1 MKMLKVAFGIPLLA
15 ILLAACSDESSETV
29 SQKEEPTEK
38 STAVHTK
45 ENGNI
50 TAVKESSPNTLQT
63 KASTIKKAV
72 NSKEADRDYLLN
84 VMNGYQYIQVGDNQ
98 YIYYGINQE
107 QNVFCMMEVNFDASG
122 DYVENINFVDNASEE
137 QIALLQN
144 QIQEQQKQL
153 SDLEQQQMEKE
164 LDDYYAQLE
173 EDRQKEE
180 EAQAK
185 AEADAEAQAEAQ
197 AEADRKAE
205 EERLAEE
212 EKKKQEEE
220 EAQAKSDEEEAE
232 AEASLEDEAQTESES
247 EQEEDTEALEE
258 EEPAEQTVSQE
269 QAIQLV
275 RDQQGISEDSPLLVA
290 YDHVDDSGN
299 YIIHVYENVVDNEE
313 TGEEHTA
320 TQGWYQ
326 VSPSDGAITDVTV
339 DGY

>member
-1 MKMLKVAFGIPLLA
+1 MEMLEVAFSIPLLA

-45 ENGNI
+45 ENGNK

-185 AEADAEAQAEAQ
+185 AD

-212 EKKKQEEE
+212 EKKQKEEE
-220 EAQAKSDEEEAE
+220 EAQAKADEEEAD

-247 EQEEDTEALEE
+247 EPEQEEDTEALEE
-258 EEPAEQTVSQE
+258 EETAEQTVSQE

-275 RDQQGISEDSPLLVA
+275 RDQQDISEDSTLLVE

-326 VSPSDGAITDVTV
+326 VSPSDGSITDVTV

>member
-1 MKMLKVAFGIPLLA
+1 M
-15 ILLAACSDESSETV
+15 LAACSDETSETV

-45 ENGNI
+45 ENGNK

-153 SDLEQQQMEKE
+153 SDLEQQQMKKE

-185 AEADAEAQAEAQ
+185 ADAEAVAQ
-197 AEADRKAE
+197 AEADRK
-205 EERLAEE
+205 AEE

-232 AEASLEDEAQTESES
+232 AEAFLEDEAQTESES

>member
-1 MKMLKVAFGIPLLA
+1 MLKVAFGIPLLA
-15 ILLAACSDESSETV
+15 VLLAGCSDESSETV
-29 SQKEEPTEK
+29 SQKEESTEK

-45 ENGNI
+45 ENGNK

-185 AEADAEAQAEAQ
+185 ADAEAEAQAEAN
-197 AEADRKAE
+197 RKAE

-212 EKKKQEEE
+212 EKKQQEEE
-220 EAQAKSDEEEAE
+220 EAQAKADEEEAD

-247 EQEEDTEALEE
+247 ESEPEQEEDTEALEE
-258 EEPAEQTVSQE
+258 EETAEQTVSKE

-290 YDHVDDSGN
+290 YDHLDDSGN

-326 VSPSDGAITDVTV
+326 VSPSDGSITDVTV

>member
-45 ENGNI
+45 ENGNK

-185 AEADAEAQAEAQ
+185 A
-197 AEADRKAE
+197 
-205 EERLAEE
+205 
-212 EKKKQEEE
+212 
-220 EAQAKSDEEEAE
+220 DEEEDDAE

-275 RDQQGISEDSPLLVA
+275 RDQQGISEDSPLFVT

-326 VSPSDGAITDVTV
+326 VSPSDGSITDVTV

>member
-1 MKMLKVAFGIPLLA
+1 MLKLAFGIPLLA
-15 ILLAACSDESSETV
+15 ILLAACSEESSETV

-45 ENGNI
+45 KIGNK

-180 EAQAK
+180 EEQAK
-185 AEADAEAQAEAQ
+185 ADAEAEAQ

-212 EKKKQEEE
+212 EKKQQEEE
-220 EAQAKSDEEEAE
+220 EAQADS
-232 AEASLEDEAQTESES
+232 EDAAQTESEP
-247 EQEEDTEALEE
+247 EQEEDTETLEE

-275 RDQQGISEDSPLLVA
+275 RDQQGISEDSPLLVE
-290 YDHVDDSGN
+290 YDHLDDSGN
-299 YIIHVYENVVDNEE
+299 YIIHVYESVVDNEE
-313 TGEEHTA
+313 TGEGHTA

>member
-1 MKMLKVAFGIPLLA
+1 MKMLKVAFSIPLLA

-45 ENGNI
+45 ENGNN

-84 VMNGYQYIQVGDNQ
+84 IMNDYQYIQVGDNQ

-164 LDDYYAQLE
+164 LDGYYAQLE

-180 EAQAK
+180 E
-185 AEADAEAQAEAQ
+185 
-197 AEADRKAE
+197 
-205 EERLAEE
+205 
-212 EKKKQEEE
+212 KKQQEEE
-220 EAQAKSDEEEAE
+220 EAQADS
-232 AEASLEDEAQTESES
+232 EDEAQTDSES
-247 EQEEDTEALEE
+247 EPDQEEDTEAIEE

-275 RDQQGISEDSPLLVA
+275 RDQQGISEDSPLLVT
-290 YDHVDDSGN
+290 YDHLDDSGH

-326 VSPSDGAITDVTV
+326 VSPSDGSITDVTV

>member
-1 MKMLKVAFGIPLLA
+1 MKMLKVAFSIPLLA

-45 ENGNI
+45 ENGNK

-185 AEADAEAQAEAQ
+185 ADAEAEAQ

-212 EKKKQEEE
+212 EKKQKEEE
-220 EAQAKSDEEEAE
+220 EAQAKADEEEADAD

-247 EQEEDTEALEE
+247 EPEQEEDTETLEE
-258 EEPAEQTVSQE
+258 EETAEQTVSQE

-275 RDQQGISEDSPLLVA
+275 RDQQDISEDSTLLVE

-326 VSPSDGAITDVTV
+326 VSPSDGSITDVTV

>member
-15 ILLAACSDESSETV
+15 ILLAACSDETSETV

-45 ENGNI
+45 ENGNK

-185 AEADAEAQAEAQ
+185 AEAQ

-212 EKKKQEEE
+212 EKKQQEEE
-220 EAQAKSDEEEAE
+220 EAQADS
-232 AEASLEDEAQTESES
+232 EDEVQTESES
-247 EQEEDTEALEE
+247 EPEQEEDTEAIEE

-275 RDQQGISEDSPLLVA
+275 RDQQGISEDSPFFVT
-290 YDHVDDSGN
+290 YDHLDDSGN
-299 YIIHVYENVVDNEE
+299 YIIHVYENVVDNED

-326 VSPSDGAITDVTV
+326 VSPSDGSITDVTV

>member
-15 ILLAACSDESSETV
+15 ILLAACSDETSETV

-45 ENGNI
+45 ENGNK

-185 AEADAEAQAEAQ
+185 ADAEAVAQ

-232 AEASLEDEAQTESES
+232 AEAFLEDEAQTESES

-258 EEPAEQTVSQE
+258 EERAEQTVSQE

>member
-15 ILLAACSDESSETV
+15 ILLAACSDESSESV
-29 SQKEEPTEK
+29 SQREEATEK

-45 ENGNI
+45 ENDNK

-84 VMNGYQYIQVGDNQ
+84 VMNGYQYIQVDDNQ

-185 AEADAEAQAEAQ
+185 ADAEAEAQ

-212 EKKKQEEE
+212 EKKQQEE
-220 EAQAKSDEEEAE
+220 AD

-258 EEPAEQTVSQE
+258 TEPAEQTVSQE

-275 RDQQGISEDSPLLVA
+275 RDQQGISEDSPLLVT

-326 VSPSDGAITDVTV
+326 VSPSDGSITDVTV

>member
-1 MKMLKVAFGIPLLA
+1 MKMLKLAFGIPLLA
-15 ILLAACSDESSETV
+15 VLLVGCSDESSEMV
-29 SQKEEPTEK
+29 SPKEEPTEK

-45 ENGNI
+45 ENGNK

-185 AEADAEAQAEAQ
+185 ADAEAEAQ
-197 AEADRKAE
+197 AEADCKAE

-212 EKKKQEEE
+212 EKKQQEEE
-220 EAQAKSDEEEAE
+220 EAQAKADEEEAQ
-232 AEASLEDEAQTESES
+232 ADSEDEAQTESES
-247 EQEEDTEALEE
+247 EQEEDTETLEE

-275 RDQQGISEDSPLLVA
+275 RDQQGISEDSPLLVE
-290 YDHVDDSGN
+290 YDHLDDSGN
-299 YIIHVYENVVDNEE
+299 YIIHVYESVVDNEE

-326 VSPSDGAITDVTV
+326 VSPSDGSITDVTV

>member
-1 MKMLKVAFGIPLLA
+1 MLKVAFGIPLLA

-45 ENGNI
+45 ENGNK

-122 DYVENINFVDNASEE
+122 DYVENINFVDNVSEE

-185 AEADAEAQAEAQ
+185 ADAEAEAQ

-212 EKKKQEEE
+212 EKKQQEEE
-220 EAQAKSDEEEAE
+220 EAQAKADEEEAQ
-232 AEASLEDEAQTESES
+232 ADSEDEAQTESEP
-247 EQEEDTEALEE
+247 EQEEDTEAIEE
-258 EEPAEQTVSQE
+258 EETAEQTVSQE

-313 TGEEHTA
+313 TGEGHTA

-326 VSPSDGAITDVTV
+326 VSPSDGSITDVTL

>member
-45 ENGNI
+45 ENGNK

-122 DYVENINFVDNASEE
+122 DYVENINFVDNVSEE

-185 AEADAEAQAEAQ
+185 ADAEAEAQ

-212 EKKKQEEE
+212 EKKQQEEE
-220 EAQAKSDEEEAE
+220 EAQAKADEEEAQ
-232 AEASLEDEAQTESES
+232 ADSEDEAQTESEP
-247 EQEEDTEALEE
+247 EQEEDTEAIEE
-258 EEPAEQTVSQE
+258 EETAEQTVSQE

-313 TGEEHTA
+313 TGEGHTA

-326 VSPSDGAITDVTV
+326 VSPSDGSITDVTL
-339 DGY
+339 DGYQ

>member
-1 MKMLKVAFGIPLLA
+1 MFKVAFGIPLLA
-15 ILLAACSDESSETV
+15 ILLTACSDESSETV

-45 ENGNI
+45 EKGNK

-122 DYVENINFVDNASEE
+122 DYIENINFVDNASEE

-144 QIQEQQKQL
+144 QIKEQQKQL

-180 EAQAK
+180 EEQAK
-185 AEADAEAQAEAQ
+185 ADAEAEAQ

-212 EKKKQEEE
+212 EKKQQEDE
-220 EAQAKSDEEEAE
+220 EAQAKADEEETE
-232 AEASLEDEAQTESES
+232 ADSEDEVQTEIES
-247 EQEEDTEALEE
+247 GQEEDTEAIEE

-275 RDQQGISEDSPLLVA
+275 RNQQGISEDSPLLVA

-299 YIIHVYENVVDNEE
+299 YIIHVYESVVDNKE
-313 TGEEHTA
+313 TGEGHTA

-326 VSPSDGAITDVTV
+326 VSPSDGLITDVTV

>member
-1 MKMLKVAFGIPLLA
+1 MKMLKVAFSIPLLA

-45 ENGNI
+45 ENGNK

-84 VMNGYQYIQVGDNQ
+84 IMNGYQYIQVGDNQ

-185 AEADAEAQAEAQ
+185 ADAEAEAQ
-197 AEADRKAE
+197 AEADRKAQ

-212 EKKKQEEE
+212 EKKQQEEE
-220 EAQAKSDEEEAE
+220 EAQAKADEEEAQ
-232 AEASLEDEAQTESES
+232 ADSEDEVQTESES
-247 EQEEDTEALEE
+247 EPEQEEDTEAIEE

-275 RDQQGISEDSPLLVA
+275 RDQQGISEDSPLLVT

-326 VSPSDGAITDVTV
+326 VSPSDGSITDVTV

>member
-1 MKMLKVAFGIPLLA
+1 MLKVAFGIPLLA

-45 ENGNI
+45 ENGNK

-72 NSKEADRDYLLN
+72 NSKEVDRDYLLN

-185 AEADAEAQAEAQ
+185 ADAEAEAQ

-212 EKKKQEEE
+212 EKKQQEEE
-220 EAQAKSDEEEAE
+220 EAQAKADEEEAQ
-232 AEASLEDEAQTESES
+232 ADSEDEAQTESEP
-247 EQEEDTEALEE
+247 EQEEDTEAIEE
-258 EEPAEQTVSQE
+258 EETAEQTVSQE

-313 TGEEHTA
+313 TGEGHTA

-326 VSPSDGAITDVTV
+326 VSPSDGSITDVTL

>member
-15 ILLAACSDESSETV
+15 ILLAACSDETSETV

-45 ENGNI
+45 ENGNK

-185 AEADAEAQAEAQ
+185 ADAEAQ

-212 EKKKQEEE
+212 EKKQQEEE
-220 EAQAKSDEEEAE
+220 EAQAKAEEEEAD

-275 RDQQGISEDSPLLVA
+275 RDQQGISEDSPFFVT
-290 YDHVDDSGN
+290 YDHLDDSGN
-299 YIIHVYENVVDNEE
+299 YIIHVYENVVDNED

-326 VSPSDGAITDVTV
+326 VSPSDGSITDVTV

>member
-15 ILLAACSDESSETV
+15 VLLAGCSDESSETV
-29 SQKEEPTEK
+29 SQKEESAEK
-38 STAVHTK
+38 PTAVHTK
-45 ENGNI
+45 ENGNK

-122 DYVENINFVDNASEE
+122 DYVENINFIDNASEE

-185 AEADAEAQAEAQ
+185 ADAEAEAQ

-212 EKKKQEEE
+212 EKKQQEEE
-220 EAQAKSDEEEAE
+220 EAQAKADEEEAD
-232 AEASLEDEAQTESES
+232 ASLEDEAQTESEA

-258 EEPAEQTVSQE
+258 EEPAEQIVSQE

-275 RDQQGISEDSPLLVA
+275 RDQQGISEDSPLLVE
-290 YDHVDDSGN
+290 YDHLDDSGN
-299 YIIHVYENVVDNEE
+299 YIIHVYESVVDNEE
-313 TGEEHTA
+313 TGEGHTA

-326 VSPSDGAITDVTV
+326 VSPSGGSITDVTV

>member
-1 MKMLKVAFGIPLLA
+1 MLKVAFGIPLLA

-45 ENGNI
+45 ENGNK

-164 LDDYYAQLE
+164 LEDYYAQLE

-185 AEADAEAQAEAQ
+185 AEADAKAQ

-212 EKKKQEEE
+212 DTKQQEEE
-220 EAQAKSDEEEAE
+220 EAQAKPDEEEADE
-232 AEASLEDEAQTESES
+232 EASLEDEAQTESES

>member
-1 MKMLKVAFGIPLLA
+1 
-15 ILLAACSDESSETV
+15 
-29 SQKEEPTEK
+29 
-38 STAVHTK
+38 
-45 ENGNI
+45 
-50 TAVKESSPNTLQT
+50 AVKESSPNTLQT

-185 AEADAEAQAEAQ
+185 AD

-205 EERLAEE
+205 EE
-212 EKKKQEEE
+212 KKQQEEE
-220 EAQAKSDEEEAE
+220 EAQAKADEEEAQ
-232 AEASLEDEAQTESES
+232 ADSEDEVQTESES
-247 EQEEDTEALEE
+247 EPEQEEDTEAIEE

-275 RDQQGISEDSPLLVA
+275 RDQQGISEDSPLLVE
-290 YDHVDDSGN
+290 YDHLDDSGN
-299 YIIHVYENVVDNEE
+299 YIIHVYENVVDNED

-320 TQGWYQ
+320 IQGWYQ
-326 VSPSDGAITDVTV
+326 VSPSDGSITDVTV

>member
-1 MKMLKVAFGIPLLA
+1 MLKVAFGIPLLA

-45 ENGNI
+45 ENGNK

-185 AEADAEAQAEAQ
+185 AEADAEAQAEA
-197 AEADRKAE
+197 DRKAE

-212 EKKKQEEE
+212 DTKQQEEE
-220 EAQAKSDEEEAE
+220 EAQAKPDEEEANE
-232 AEASLEDEAQTESES
+232 EASLEDEAQTESES

>member
-1 MKMLKVAFGIPLLA
+1 MKILKVAFGIPLLA
-15 ILLAACSDESSETV
+15 ILLAACSDETSETV
-29 SQKEEPTEK
+29 SQKEESAEK

-45 ENGNI
+45 ENGNK

-153 SDLEQQQMEKE
+153 SELEQQQMEKE

-185 AEADAEAQAEAQ
+185 ADAEAEAQ
-197 AEADRKAE
+197 TEADSKAE

-212 EKKKQEEE
+212 EKKQQEEE
-220 EAQAKSDEEEAE
+220 EAQAKADAEAEAQAQAEADAQEQQDEEAEQEVPDGEEPWEDVQGIDEAMIDEEEATK
-232 AEASLEDEAQTESES
+232 LVY
-247 EQEEDTEALEE
+247 QELGLPEDTDTLVTYHGKDGAGLHVFE
-258 EEPAEQTVSQE
+258 VS
-269 QAIQLV
+269 
-275 RDQQGISEDSPLLVA
+275 
-290 YDHVDDSGN
+290 N
-299 YIIHVYENVVDNEE
+299 FVVDNEE
-313 TGEEHTA
+313 TGEGHDELV
-320 TQGWYQ
+320 GWYT
-326 VSPSDGAITDVTV
+326 VESVGGKVTKN
-339 DGY
+339 

>member
-1 MKMLKVAFGIPLLA
+1 
-15 ILLAACSDESSETV
+15 
-29 SQKEEPTEK
+29 
-38 STAVHTK
+38 
-45 ENGNI
+45 
-50 TAVKESSPNTLQT
+50 
-63 KASTIKKAV
+63 
-72 NSKEADRDYLLN
+72 
-84 VMNGYQYIQVGDNQ
+84 MNGYEYIQVGDNQ

-185 AEADAEAQAEAQ
+185 ADAEAEDQ

-212 EKKKQEEE
+212 EKKQQEGEE
-220 EAQAKSDEEEAE
+220 EAQADS
-232 AEASLEDEAQTESES
+232 EDEAQTDLESEP
-247 EQEEDTEALEE
+247 EQEEDTEAIEE
-258 EEPAEQTVSQE
+258 EETAEQTVSQE

-313 TGEEHTA
+313 TGEGHTA

-326 VSPSDGAITDVTV
+326 VSPSDGSITDVTV

>member
-1 MKMLKVAFGIPLLA
+1 MKMLKVAFGVPLLA

-29 SQKEEPTEK
+29 SQKEEPIEK

-45 ENGNI
+45 ENGNK

-185 AEADAEAQAEAQ
+185 ADAEAEAQ

-212 EKKKQEEE
+212 EKKQQEEE
-220 EAQAKSDEEEAE
+220 EAQAKADEEEAQ
-232 AEASLEDEAQTESES
+232 ADSEDEAQTESEP
-247 EQEEDTEALEE
+247 EQEEDTEAIEE
-258 EEPAEQTVSQE
+258 EETAEQTVSQE

-313 TGEEHTA
+313 TGEGHTA

-326 VSPSDGAITDVTV
+326 VNPSDGSITDVTL
-339 DGY
+339 DGYQ

>member
-1 MKMLKVAFGIPLLA
+1 MLKVAFGIPLLA

-45 ENGNI
+45 ENGNK

-122 DYVENINFVDNASEE
+122 DYVENINFVDNVSEE

-185 AEADAEAQAEAQ
+185 ADAEAEAQAE
-197 AEADRKAE
+197 
-205 EERLAEE
+205 E
-212 EKKKQEEE
+212 EKKQQEEE
-220 EAQAKSDEEEAE
+220 EAQAKADEEEAQ
-232 AEASLEDEAQTESES
+232 ADSEDEAQTESEP
-247 EQEEDTEALEE
+247 EQEEDTEAIEE
-258 EEPAEQTVSQE
+258 EETAEQTVSQE

-313 TGEEHTA
+313 TGEGHTA

-326 VSPSDGAITDVTV
+326 VSPSDGSITDVTL
-339 DGY
+339 DGYQ

>member
-45 ENGNI
+45 ENGNK

-185 AEADAEAQAEAQ
+185 AEADAEAQAEA
-197 AEADRKAE
+197 DRKAE

-212 EKKKQEEE
+212 DTKQQEEE
-220 EAQAKSDEEEAE
+220 EAQAKPDEEEANE
-232 AEASLEDEAQTESES
+232 EASLEDEAQTESES

>member
-15 ILLAACSDESSETV
+15 ILLAACSEESSETV

-45 ENGNI
+45 ENGNK

-84 VMNGYQYIQVGDNQ
+84 IMNGYQYIQVGDNQ

-153 SDLEQQQMEKE
+153 SDFEQQQMEKE

-185 AEADAEAQAEAQ
+185 ADAEAEAQ

-212 EKKKQEEE
+212 EKKQQEEE
-220 EAQAKSDEEEAE
+220 EAQAKADEEEVQAD
-232 AEASLEDEAQTESES
+232 SEDEVQTESES
-247 EQEEDTEALEE
+247 EPEQEEDTEAIEE

-275 RDQQGISEDSPLLVA
+275 RDQQGISEDSPLLVT

-320 TQGWYQ
+320 TQDWYQ
-326 VSPSDGAITDVTV
+326 VSPSDGSITDVTV

>member
-29 SQKEEPTEK
+29 SQKEEPAEK

-45 ENGNI
+45 ENGNK

-63 KASTIKKAV
+63 KAATIKKAV

-185 AEADAEAQAEAQ
+185 ADAEAEAQ

-212 EKKKQEEE
+212 EKKQQEEE
-220 EAQAKSDEEEAE
+220 EAQAKADEEEAQ
-232 AEASLEDEAQTESES
+232 AEASLEGEAQTESEP

-275 RDQQGISEDSPLLVA
+275 RDQQGISEDSPFFVT
-290 YDHVDDSGN
+290 YDHLDDSGN

-326 VSPSDGAITDVTV
+326 VSPSDGSITDVTV

>member
-15 ILLAACSDESSETV
+15 VLLAGCSDESSETV
-29 SQKEEPTEK
+29 SQKEESAEK

-45 ENGNI
+45 ENGNK

-185 AEADAEAQAEAQ
+185 ADAEAEAQ

-205 EERLAEE
+205 EE
-212 EKKKQEEE
+212 KKQQEEE
-220 EAQAKSDEEEAE
+220 EAQAKADEEEAD
-232 AEASLEDEAQTESES
+232 ASLEDEAQTESEA
-247 EQEEDTEALEE
+247 EQEEDTETLEE
-258 EEPAEQTVSQE
+258 EEPAEQTVSQD

-275 RDQQGISEDSPLLVA
+275 RDQQGISEDSPLLVE
-290 YDHVDDSGN
+290 YDHLDDSGN
-299 YIIHVYENVVDNEE
+299 YIIHVYENVVDNED

-326 VSPSDGAITDVTV
+326 VSPSDGSITDVTV

>member
-1 MKMLKVAFGIPLLA
+1 MLKVALGIPLLA
-15 ILLAACSDESSETV
+15 ILLAACSEESSETV

-45 ENGNI
+45 ENGNK

-164 LDDYYAQLE
+164 LDDYYAQIE

-185 AEADAEAQAEAQ
+185 ADAEAEAQ

-212 EKKKQEEE
+212 EKKQQEEE
-220 EAQAKSDEEEAE
+220 EAQAKADEEEVQAD
-232 AEASLEDEAQTESES
+232 SEDEVQTESES
-247 EQEEDTEALEE
+247 EPEQEEDTEAIEE

-275 RDQQGISEDSPLLVA
+275 RDQQGISEDSPLLVT

-320 TQGWYQ
+320 TQDWYQ
-326 VSPSDGAITDVTV
+326 VSPSDGSITDVTV

>member
-45 ENGNI
+45 ENGNK

-144 QIQEQQKQL
+144 QMQEQQKQL

-180 EAQAK
+180 EAQA
-185 AEADAEAQAEAQ
+185 EAD

-212 EKKKQEEE
+212 EKKQQEE
-220 EAQAKSDEEEAE
+220 EAQADS
-232 AEASLEDEAQTESES
+232 EDEAQTESEP
-247 EQEEDTEALEE
+247 EQEEDTEAIEE
-258 EEPAEQTVSQE
+258 EETAEQTVSQE

-313 TGEEHTA
+313 TGEGHTA

-326 VSPSDGAITDVTV
+326 VSPSDGSITNVTL

>member
-29 SQKEEPTEK
+29 SQKEEATEK

-45 ENGNI
+45 ENGNK

-185 AEADAEAQAEAQ
+185 ADAEAEDQ

-212 EKKKQEEE
+212 EKKQQEGEETQAKADEE
-220 EAQAKSDEEEAE
+220 EAQADS
-232 AEASLEDEAQTESES
+232 EDEAQTDLESEP
-247 EQEEDTEALEE
+247 EQEEDTEAIEE
-258 EEPAEQTVSQE
+258 EETAEQTVSQE

-313 TGEEHTA
+313 TGEGHTA

-326 VSPSDGAITDVTV
+326 VSPSDGSITDVTV

>member
-1 MKMLKVAFGIPLLA
+1 MLKVAFGIPLLA
-15 ILLAACSDESSETV
+15 ILLAACSEESSETV
-29 SQKEEPTEK
+29 SQKVEPTEK

-45 ENGNI
+45 ENGNK

-185 AEADAEAQAEAQ
+185 ADAEAEAQ

-212 EKKKQEEE
+212 EKKQQEEE
-220 EAQAKSDEEEAE
+220 EAQAKADEEEAD
-232 AEASLEDEAQTESES
+232 AEASLEDEVQTESEP
-247 EQEEDTEALEE
+247 EQEEDTEVIEE

-275 RDQQGISEDSPLLVA
+275 RDQQGISEDSPLLVT

-326 VSPSDGAITDVTV
+326 VSPSDGSITDVTV

>member
-15 ILLAACSDESSETV
+15 VLLTGCGDETSETA
-29 SQKEEPTEK
+29 SQKEESTEK
-38 STAVHTK
+38 STALHTK
-45 ENGNI
+45 ENGNK

-122 DYVENINFVDNASEE
+122 DYIENINFVDNASEE

-144 QIQEQQKQL
+144 QIKEQQKQL

-173 EDRQKEE
+173 EERQKEE
-180 EAQAK
+180 EAQAN
-185 AEADAEAQAEAQ
+185 ADAEAEAQ
-197 AEADRKAE
+197 AEADHKAE

-212 EKKKQEEE
+212 EKKQQEEAK
-220 EAQAKSDEEEAE
+220 AQAKADEEEAD
-232 AEASLEDEAQTESES
+232 SEDEAQTET
-247 EQEEDTEALEE
+247 EQEEDTEAIEE

-275 RDQQGISEDSPLLVA
+275 REQQGISEDSPLFVE

-299 YIIHVYENVVDNEE
+299 YIIHVYESVVDNEE
-313 TGEEHTA
+313 TGEGHTA

-326 VSPSDGAITDVTV
+326 VSPGDGSITDVTV

>member
-15 ILLAACSDESSETV
+15 IFLAACSDESSETV
-29 SQKEEPTEK
+29 SQKEEATEK

-45 ENGNI
+45 ENGNK

-185 AEADAEAQAEAQ
+185 ADAEAEDQ

-212 EKKKQEEE
+212 EKKQQEGEETQAKADEE
-220 EAQAKSDEEEAE
+220 EAQADS
-232 AEASLEDEAQTESES
+232 EDEAQTDLESEP
-247 EQEEDTEALEE
+247 EQEEDTEAIEE
-258 EEPAEQTVSQE
+258 EETAEQTVSQE

-313 TGEEHTA
+313 TGEGHTA

-326 VSPSDGAITDVTV
+326 VSPSDGSITDVTV

>member
-15 ILLAACSDESSETV
+15 ILLTACSDESSETV

-38 STAVHTK
+38 SIAVHTK
-45 ENGNI
+45 ENGNK
-50 TAVKESSPNTLQT
+50 TVVKESSPNTLQT

-185 AEADAEAQAEAQ
+185 ADAEAEAQ

-212 EKKKQEEE
+212 EKKQQEEE
-220 EAQAKSDEEEAE
+220 EAQAKADEEEAQ
-232 AEASLEDEAQTESES
+232 ADSEDEAQTESEP
-247 EQEEDTEALEE
+247 EQEEDTEAIEE

-275 RDQQGISEDSPLLVA
+275 RDQQGISEDSPLLVE

-299 YIIHVYENVVDNEE
+299 YIIHVYESVVDNQE
-313 TGEEHTA
+313 TGEGHTA

-326 VSPSDGAITDVTV
+326 VSPSDGSITDVTV

>member
-1 MKMLKVAFGIPLLA
+1 MKMLKLAFGIPLLA
-15 ILLAACSDESSETV
+15 ILLAACSEESSETV

-45 ENGNI
+45 ENGNK

-164 LDDYYAQLE
+164 LDDYYAKLE

-180 EAQAK
+180 EEQAK
-185 AEADAEAQAEAQ
+185 ADAEAEAQ

-212 EKKKQEEE
+212 EKKQQEEE
-220 EAQAKSDEEEAE
+220 EAQAKADEEEAQ
-232 AEASLEDEAQTESES
+232 ADSEDEAQTESEP
-247 EQEEDTEALEE
+247 EQEEDTETLEE

-275 RDQQGISEDSPLLVA
+275 RDQQGISEDSPLLVE
-290 YDHVDDSGN
+290 YDHLDDSGN
-299 YIIHVYENVVDNEE
+299 YIIHVYESVVDNEE
-313 TGEEHTA
+313 TGEGHTA

-326 VSPSDGAITDVTV
+326 VSPSDGSITDVTL

>member
-45 ENGNI
+45 ENGNK
-50 TAVKESSPNTLQT
+50 TSVKESSPNTLQT

-173 EDRQKEE
+173 EDQQKEE

-185 AEADAEAQAEAQ
+185 ADAEAEAQAEV
-197 AEADRKAE
+197 DRKAE

-212 EKKKQEEE
+212 EKKQQEEE
-220 EAQAKSDEEEAE
+220 EAQAKADEEEAD
-232 AEASLEDEAQTESES
+232 AEASLEDEAQTESEP
-247 EQEEDTEALEE
+247 EEEEDTEALADEE
-258 EEPAEQTVSQE
+258 TAEQTVSQE

-275 RDQQGISEDSPLLVA
+275 RDQQGISEDSPLLVE
-290 YDHVDDSGN
+290 YDHLDDSGN
-299 YIIHVYENVVDNEE
+299 YIIHVYESVVDNEE
-313 TGEEHTA
+313 TGEGHTA

-326 VSPSDGAITDVTV
+326 VSPSNGSITDVTV

>member
-45 ENGNI
+45 ENGNK

-185 AEADAEAQAEAQ
+185 ADAEAEAQ

-212 EKKKQEEE
+212 EKKQQEEE
-220 EAQAKSDEEEAE
+220 EAQAKADEEEAQ
-232 AEASLEDEAQTESES
+232 ADSEDEAQTESEP
-247 EQEEDTEALEE
+247 EQEEDTEAIEE
-258 EEPAEQTVSQE
+258 EETAEQTVSQE

-313 TGEEHTA
+313 TGEGHTA

-326 VSPSDGAITDVTV
+326 VSPSDGSITDVTL

>member
-1 MKMLKVAFGIPLLA
+1 MLKVAFGIPLLA
-15 ILLAACSDESSETV
+15 ILLAACSDETSETV

-45 ENGNI
+45 ENGNK

-185 AEADAEAQAEAQ
+185 AEADAEAQAEA
-197 AEADRKAE
+197 DRKAE

-212 EKKKQEEE
+212 DTKQQEEE
-220 EAQAKSDEEEAE
+220 EAQAKPDEEEADE
-232 AEASLEDEAQTESES
+232 EASLEDGAQTESES